1 MLKSSIHEQMSLC
14 CRQEARTWQ
23 TQNPNIFSLRLRLC
37 PGVFVKVT
45 EAKSLLET
53 GEARTVAEAVE
64 RVDLSR
70 SAFYKYKDCI
80 TPFRDMKRDAI
91 MTFHIKLHDK
101 PGKLASVLSIF
112 TESGANILTINQ
124 SIPANG
130 VALVTISIA
139 PENLIISSDELMA
152 RLSTVPGVVNIE
164 LMAG

>member
-1 MLKSSIHEQMSLC
+1 MANAKPKYFLV
-14 CRQEARTWQ
+14 EATAL
-23 TQNPNIFSLRLRLC
+23 PE
-37 PGVFVKVT
+37 VFVKVT

-80 TPFRDMKRDAI
+80 
-91 MTFHIKLHDK
+91 KLHDK
-101 PGKLASVLSIF
+101 PVKLASVLSIF